1 MENVIF
7 LIKQPNETRNM
18 DWSTDLENARKKLQ
32 NILQSSVNYRVQMIL
47 GRIKEFEKYLQKE
60 CAILYGKVRYNL
72 KPYTVHVALFGRK
85 LL

>member
-1 MENVIF
+1 
-7 LIKQPNETRNM
+7 M

-60 CAILYGKVRYNL
+60 CAILYGKVRY
-72 KPYTVHVALFGRK
+72 KFSQRPS
-85 LL
+85 